1 MVPVKIRQELINF
14 LRRLPAEPRHKLK
27 MAIKGLGEEKGD
39 IRALTDDLEGFYRL
53 SVGRYRVIFQYEIH
67 GGSRLIYGPASQI
80 RKTRSHTKARSHEGN

>member
-1 MVPVKIRQELINF
+1 MVPVKIRQEVINF

-67 GGSRLIYGPASQI
+67 GGSRLIACIFAGPRGWIYEVFGSRI
-80 RKTRSHTKARSHEGN
+80 GE